1 MKSPYFPLEGTSPTA
16 RLRMRATKRL
26 PEVPL
31 AEQEPSHLLYLSLTP
46 LRVRPKNVFTAYH
59 IAFRYRIGLYA
70 EIENPQ
76 KKSEF
81 RSIGLQCV
89 NSLKGKT
96 REVVK
101 EVDIQ
106 ITGQT
111 RRKAFPDLLA
121 IHIGVSLI
129 KKLID
134 LTMRRPPTLGTKV
147 IQNKL

>member
-1 MKSPYFPLEGTSPTA
+1 
-16 RLRMRATKRL
+16 MRTTKRL

-31 AEQEPSHLLYLSLTP
+31 SVQEPSHPLYLGLTP
-46 LRVRPKNVFTAYH
+46 LLVRPENVFTAYR
-59 IAFRYRIGLYA
+59 IAFRCRIGLYA

-76 KKSEF
+76 KESEF
-81 RSIGLQCV
+81 RSIGFQRIH
-89 NSLKGKT
+89 SLKGKT

-111 RRKAFPDLLA
+111 RRQAFPDLLD
-121 IHIGVSLI
+121 IYVGVSLI
-129 KKLID
+129 KKPID